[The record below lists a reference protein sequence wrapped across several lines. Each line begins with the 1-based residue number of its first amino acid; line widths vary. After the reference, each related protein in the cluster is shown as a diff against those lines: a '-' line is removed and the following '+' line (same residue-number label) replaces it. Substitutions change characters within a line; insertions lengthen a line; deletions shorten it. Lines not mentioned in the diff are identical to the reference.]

1 MAATTKR
8 GACLA
13 FRSPIGGHSGPR
25 TGRWIGAALVLWALL
40 SDPGEAAGQALR
52 VGPTGD
58 YRDIGSALA
67 HASAGDTVR
76 VEAGT
81 YPERL
86 SIQQAVVLIGEGW
99 PVIDGEGGGH
109 VVEATA
115 PLELRGFVIRA
126 SGTGVDQEHAG
137 VMVRGAPARILDNRI
152 VDVLYGIYLKD
163 AGGSEVRDNRIEGKP
178 LPYPRRGDGIR
189 LWYSSG
195 SEITGN
201 HVTVT
206 RDVVV
211 YFSDSLLVAD
221 NVVTSGRYG
230 LHYMYSD
237 HNRFERNLFIGN
249 QVGAFLMYSRDIH
262 LRDNVFAEA
271 EGDLGMGLGLK
282 DADQIQATNNL
293 FVENELGI
301 YLDNSPSGTDV
312 TNRFTGNLILFNQAG
327 VRLLPSVRQNEFADN
342 SFMGN
347 VRPVEVSGG
356 SAPGQAFQNDWHG
369 NYWTE
374 YAGFDQSGD
383 GVGDTP
389 FVHARLADDLMSR
402 YPGFRLFALSPALRL
417 VDALSH
423 FFPLLR
429 PEPVVV
435 DSAPQISSDA
445 PERWRDVRSASTV
458 RAADD
463 GVQAGAG
470 LMWLG
475 LLLLSV
481 TALWKGTR
489 L

>member
-1 MAATTKR
+1 MAPTTKR

-13 FRSPIGGHSGPR
+13 FGSRAG
-25 TGRWIGAALVLWALL
+25 TWIGVALGLWALL
-40 SDPGEAAGQALR
+40 HHPGAAAGQTLR
-52 VGPTGD
+52 VGPAGE
-58 YRDIGSALA
+58 YREIGSAVA
-67 HASAGDTVR
+67 RAGAGDTIR

-81 YPERL
+81 YHERL
-86 SIQQAVVLIGEGW
+86 TIHQPVVLIGEGW
-99 PVIDGEGGGH
+99 PIIDGQGGGH

-115 PLELRGFVIRA
+115 PLELQGFVIRA
-126 SGTGVDQEHAG
+126 SGTGVDEEHAG
-137 VMVRGAPARILDNRI
+137 VMVRGAPARILNNRI
-152 VDVLYGIYLKD
+152 EDVLYGIYLKD
-163 AGGSEVRDNRIEGKP
+163 AGGSYVRDNRIEGKP

-211 YFSDSLLVAD
+211 YFSDSLLVSD
-221 NVVTSGRYG
+221 NVVTAGRYG

-237 HNRFERNLFIGN
+237 HNRFERNLFVGN
-249 QVGAFLMYSRDIH
+249 QVGAFLMYSRDIQ

-282 DADQIQATNNL
+282 DADEIRAVNNL
-293 FVENELGI
+293 FVQNVLGI
-301 YLDNSPSGTDV
+301 YLDNSPSGTEV
-312 TNRFTGNLILFNQAG
+312 TNSFTGNLILFNQTG
-327 VRLLPSVRQNEFADN
+327 VRLLPSVRGNEFVDN

-347 VRPVEVSGG
+347 VRPVGVSGG
-356 SAPGQAFQNDWHG
+356 SAPGQVFQNAWDG

-374 YAGFDQSGD
+374 YAGFDRDRD

-402 YPGFRLFALSPALRL
+402 YPDFQLFSLSPALRL

-435 DSAPQISSDA
+435 DSTPLLNSHA
-445 PERWRDVRSASTV
+445 PERWRAARAESTV
-458 RAADD
+458 RAAD
-463 GVQAGAG
+463 GGPRASAG

-475 LLLLSV
+475 LLVLSM